1 MSRHQRFRLIRLMYI
16 VLTPFLIFWIISV
29 YSKKKKKIFKQFKKV
44 NYIVDY
50 FTFPYLMDIVL
61 VIPEDSIILDL
72 GTGHGLV
79 LIKFASR
86 FSIEIRDDTFSVFF
100 TVKIS

>member
-29 YSKKKKKIFKQFKKV
+29 YSKKKNKRIFKQFKKV

-72 GTGHGLV
+72 GTGLV

-86 FSIEIRDDTFSVFF
+86 FSIEIRDDTFIVFYR
-100 TVKIS
+100 VSSHG

>member
-1 MSRHQRFRLIRLMYI
+1 MDN
-16 VLTPFLIFWIISV
+16 ISILQ
-29 YSKKKKKIFKQFKKV
+29 KKNKRIFKQFKKV

-86 FSIEIRDDTFSVFF
+86 FSIEIRDDTFSVFYR
-100 TVKIS
+100 VSSHG